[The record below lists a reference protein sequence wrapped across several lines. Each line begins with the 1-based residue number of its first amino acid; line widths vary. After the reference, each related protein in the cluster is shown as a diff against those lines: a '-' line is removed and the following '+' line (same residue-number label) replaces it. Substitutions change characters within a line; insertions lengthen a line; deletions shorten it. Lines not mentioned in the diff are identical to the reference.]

1 MALPFRSGL
10 DPPPLRRRP
19 GHRDHSRH
27 AAARW
32 ARTVRGHV
40 RGGEW
45 LVAAHKDPFRP
56 ATWTATLDAST
67 PVELVRDLYAE
78 VLALCEAD
86 RRGER
91 NRLRPGNVR
100 PQDVYLPLLTAGWQH
115 TVKTDGV
122 QYFRSPDGYGVL
134 QHAYVHKNVSAPVWS
149 AWGGAPDHP
158 LWSQPL

>member
-1 MALPFRSGL
+1 M
-10 DPPPLRRRP
+10 
-19 GHRDHSRH
+19 
-27 AAARW
+27 
-32 ARTVRGHV
+32 
-40 RGGEW
+40 
-45 LVAAHKDPFRP
+45 RP

-67 PVELVRDLYAE
+67 PVALVRDLYAE

-91 NRLRPGNVR
+91 GLLRPADVR

-134 QHAYVHKNVSAPVWS
+134 QHAYVRKNVAAPVWS
-149 AWGGAPDHP
+149 AWGGPPDDP
-158 LWSQPL
+158 LWKATFSSAAPASLVAAFASSLASPVPLARAVWNIPADTPSISPSPPL